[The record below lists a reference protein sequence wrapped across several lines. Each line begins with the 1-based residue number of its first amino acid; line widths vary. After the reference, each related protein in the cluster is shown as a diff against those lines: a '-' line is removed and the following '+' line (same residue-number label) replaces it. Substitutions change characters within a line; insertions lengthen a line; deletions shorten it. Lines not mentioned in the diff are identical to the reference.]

1 MANDWRNE
9 YITKLTGGANNSTL
23 NNYSGDW
30 RQEALNT
37 IQAEQEKAEKKRK
50 ADALMAKA
58 SSVLTPDPIYD
69 YTGASKKKT
78 KTPTPQ
84 INADKSSVINL
95 GLGPLSSEAV
105 SEGVASGKFKAETDK
120 NGKTT
125 VSNNPN
131 FETPAKK
138 AQIIDATD
146 RISPNA
152 PRKTN
157 WGKLL
162 KGTVKKGLG
171 QSAESLIT
179 IPDELLGGFAQEAW
193 YMFGLDKLG
202 EKIWGNDLN
211 PLSALREDVSRNN
224 ALDNEYFADAAGTSK
239 FAQKVDEYGTATIA
253 ALPQLLAAFMTGGT
267 SLAASATASTETL
280 SRQAAQSVAKGWSQ
294 VQGMLGNSAR
304 TMLKNPNYQT
314 SFLMEAGNAYNEAVN
329 DGASEAEATL
339 YALTYGAFS
348 AMIEVGGADEALG
361 GIQKLP
367 IQLRDAIEK
376 GEKNGVMMWVKN
388 AVEEGMEEVQQGAI
402 GRAFKG
408 MYGEDVPIYSE
419 NDDNAIINPGAMK
432 DDFMGGLV
440 VGGVLSGGT
449 AAVRKGAQGAQTLAR
464 NETLRRTFDGYQRNL
479 VEIGLKQPEGSRANE
494 LAKEYNTQLNETSKP
509 LSGRQTAKLYDS
521 IMDARENRS
530 EINAINED
538 VIGQAMDMPEGSR
551 AHTLADSLRTK
562 QLEGEEITSNEM
574 EKLRQAMNEK
584 EEVLPL
590 VSSEEYDTAQK
601 FKADYA
607 QAYDDGLISESAIY
621 DAAISI
627 TEGRTEAEAAEAIVE
642 EIERSA
648 NKKLRDNFRNEIRD
662 GTISGEEINTY
673 SKAVASGMAMDKAIR
688 LADLTIEERI
698 DNEAGK
704 QSADTGMGRQPDMGA
719 GEQAGRVRED
729 TVRAE
734 ENKRTE
740 RSSKGA
746 ERKDIPKADR
756 ISSKEAG
763 LRNGTDAKNLEV
775 ISEERLHPAT
785 QRIMKAFSSA
795 ANGITAVKGRFET
808 RHGTIQGVT
817 TADGKVIFR
826 TDTAYGQE
834 AILLH
839 ECGHLYIRDDS
850 SLKAALKDA
859 CTEAMT
865 ENELR
870 ELSMKYGSLWQGL
883 MSESMTDDE
892 FLDMML
898 EEIYCD
904 ALAGIDRI
912 RARGA
917 GKLTEAVRSVF
928 EQETGIDVDALLN
941 DVETAKTEAKTETA
955 KAPAKETRN
964 NGPPKYSYGGENART
979 ANFEEL
985 DIARRLDADG
995 ESAETIF
1002 RETGW
1007 YKGMDGKWRFEIDD
1021 SGMEFRKDGD
1031 ARLMREDGYRRLS
1044 ELTDKWAE
1052 SFQNGTE
1059 LTDYELAEMERLQ
1072 DEYSDAVWEEKYM
1085 LTDFLRHDE
1094 LFKAYPKLKGVSLR
1108 FVELPS
1114 GTSGFFSKRSNTIV
1128 LSDQLFGRDADT
1140 LIHELQHVIQSYEGF
1155 TKGSS
1160 PKYWNERME
1169 EGYSKRWDTGEE
1181 MMPSELYRN
1190 TAGEIEA
1197 RDAAERRSL
1206 TAEQRRTIMPK
1217 TADENTVFAEN
1228 NDSSFS
1234 IREIKDKTGEAYGR
1248 GVYLDSTLLENLT
1261 DSERIQMVK
1270 ERVRELGGQHFT
1282 AYDSDG
1288 KEVDI
1293 QIANPSTRFTNKSGK
1308 SVPVNKD
1315 LTTKNRKSKIKQ
1327 EAVVLADEL
1336 ITTAQ
1341 HRGDHAAR
1349 HPHGWL
1355 DDNGRKDWS
1364 EWKTYIQD
1372 KENTVWEAT
1381 LHVATSANGEKI
1393 LYDID
1398 PIKKTGQ
1405 SGNSDTS
1412 TAEHIVAERTDDVK
1426 SKYSIDDDLPIN
1438 LQLVL
1443 NGDFESRNNEV
1454 HIGTTSN
1461 FLTNAIGAEALE
1473 LYMPAEKAYRAM
1485 ATEEKAIFDGKQTGE
1500 GINYHGLDVDGLVNI
1515 LKASEEP
1522 IAAFAASADEGGK
1535 RENRI
1540 VLVTD
1545 VEAKGGLG
1553 VVIEEVDT
1561 FAHKNGNRIK
1571 ANKAITVYPKGNASS
1586 AIREAVADGRILYLD
1601 EKRSQA
1607 HLPIAKGSNYPTV
1620 GRKADFTDNIRR
1632 FWANVKWKKSGK
1644 TNFTAQGNTNEL
1656 PEWKKRLAEFS
1667 ERYSAEDEGLRVR
1680 AEKMSQNTLKERLAR
1695 VEGLIH
1701 GYEMS
1706 ENLTERAQ
1714 EELETLR
1721 HNREIYKEAI
1731 EKKKQKAKNDR
1742 ADERKAGREAAEKM
1756 KASPSAITKSANK
1769 FADSVLDTF
1778 NVTESRGEVR
1788 GFINATL
1795 NEWRNRGH
1803 FTKQDVIS
1811 LEDKLLTYGQER
1823 VEAEDTAR
1831 EVRLYAQASHIYV
1844 SPRIVAEFGD
1854 DWKSFRNK
1862 AFGAGIYLSTRNE
1875 SFRGVDTHY
1884 MEFAE
1889 AFGEGLFSE
1898 TTDEKAMLEQIVN
1911 MAIDGK
1917 DENMSLYDYAK
1928 HLNKTEGG
1936 GEEFIDF
1943 MHNKLVEELKAF
1955 SKSAKVEMQV
1965 KADSAY
1971 QMAKDRA
1978 HREKIARDAQQRK
1991 IEVEQQKRA
2000 LKQLQL
2006 LKRNSMTAP
2015 EDMKKQMEDVLRDI
2029 NVITISTAN
2038 AMNYSDKYEATWG
2051 DLADMY
2057 KWAKANDP
2065 NFLPTKELEN
2075 IVNRVSG
2082 KSLDSMTP
2090 YEVEQ
2095 IYKAAVALN
2104 TAYYNRNNYI
2114 GDELHRS
2121 YAEISESVKAE
2132 MADAKKPKHRYG
2144 KMRAAT
2150 RDTYNPIQYL
2160 ESLAGWNPDSV
2171 WYKTLSKGLETGE
2184 RKMRRYQEEAN
2195 QLLDK
2200 FIEENSE
2207 WMKKADGQG
2216 KDGIWY
2222 DIKIPQL
2229 IELKMG
2235 GKAVFGGEMTVS
2247 MTPLQK
2253 VMLALESKN
2262 TDNLAHMAGG
2272 RTFVDKELYMQ
2283 GKTDEGLKGGTTVRL
2298 APETVKAM
2306 VADLTTEEQALYDI
2320 LAKYYNEF
2328 AKTRI
2333 NEVSN
2338 TLYGYDRATSSFY
2351 APIYTN
2357 ANYNKTEPGVYDV
2370 TAEGVGN
2377 MKNRT
2382 QGAKNPSYNI
2392 SAIEA
2397 FRRHVS
2403 QTSRFVGLAIPIQN
2417 FNAVLNRYVGEST
2430 IKDVITHEWSKA
2442 DLDYINDIITELQA
2456 STHMEKTELEGAFGK
2471 IESGYIGAVFGFNPS
2486 VALKVFG
2493 SWFTAM
2499 GTLNPK
2505 YAVKSFGKVNEQV
2518 VNKYTAELALR
2529 QRGYSTPELAQMQMN
2544 RGKINEFIQSN
2555 KVTRDVFGGGWMVKA
2570 DVAVAKNLWGWAEA
2584 QIEATTQLKPGTP
2597 EQIASGTDQFYK
2609 AVAEL
2614 YEEAIGNTQSMYDVM
2629 HRSKLMK
2636 ADGTIRAFTMF
2647 HTDTMQCLNLFY
2659 KNIGEARYYKSK
2671 AEADPNN
2678 KTLQKKL
2685 ETAQGKVKDTFNAV
2699 ALCSLE
2705 VALVTVL
2712 NSILKRRDK
2721 YEDEEGSFSWKAVG
2735 ADTASNF
2742 LKSLTGMLPG
2752 IDVGLNALIDALF
2765 GDNTYDTQ
2773 LPGMSMIND
2782 LVSTSIDLG
2791 KRAAERKLTRADMK
2805 DLAVALAKAAGL
2817 PVENVEKYLLG
2828 VMSWFSPDIA
2838 QAYDD
2843 LIVPPAKSDLK
2854 DLHGDAQERAVYDML
2869 NEYGVDKNTAKEVAR
2884 LYAAGYTKAMAGDI
2898 PEKITVDGEEFD
2910 IDPDRYKEALGETL
2924 SKLGEVISSSEY
2936 KNADDKAK
2944 ADMLRRV
2951 NEFAH
2956 ATAKADACNEYDP
2969 PAWVQGG
2976 QDLVDMGKG
2985 IMSVAT
2991 MPYSP
2996 KKESSNDGEKDDTRF
3011 VKLVKGGV
3019 EYNNAAD
3026 IEETLNNITPSNGKS
3041 TRDLD
3046 KLIAIA
3052 EMPIGEDEKDAA
3064 FKVLLSE
3071 SSYKKYN
3078 QAMGTGLLSV
3088 QYADFMKALDRINDN
3103 SNVSQD
3109 EFVQAVDA
3117 SGISHDAARQMWYA
3131 RGWKKTSPW
3140 G

>member
-23 NNYSGDW
+23 NNSSGDW
-30 RQEALNT
+30 RQKALNT

-267 SLAASATASTETL
+267 SPAASATASTETL

-607 QAYDDGLISESAIY
+607 QAYDDGLILESAIY

-642 EIERSA
+642 AIERSA

-729 TVRAE
+729 TGRAE

-785 QRIMKAFSSA
+785 QRIMKAFSKA

-870 ELSMKYGSLWQGL
+870 ELSVKYGSLWQGL
-883 MSESMTDDE
+883 MNESMTEDE

-941 DVETAKTEAKTETA
+941 DAETAKTEAKTETA

-964 NGPPKYSYGGENART
+964 NGPPKHSVEDLPDGKKYVRADRQVIFGNDPEVWSEQLENYINGKIRRGQDVQLTTEDGDVLTLTKDTAGKVSSRYKDGRTMSDEAFERKVSAGAHIDELAQVSTRGKKITADTDGRHGNMASGGWNYRT
-979 ANFEEL
+979 AYFRDFDGTYYRCIISVSIGKNGNAVYNIGEMEERSFPT
-985 DIARRLDADG
+985 ARKALSG
-995 ESAETIF
+995 SSAKSGALG
-1002 RETGW
+1002 RETS
-1007 YKGMDGKWRFEIDD
+1007 FE
-1021 SGMEFRKDGD
+1021 S
-1031 ARLMREDGYRRLS
+1031 
-1044 ELTDKWAE
+1044 
-1052 SFQNGTE
+1052 
-1059 LTDYELAEMERLQ
+1059 
-1072 DEYSDAVWEEKYM
+1072 
-1085 LTDFLRHDE
+1085 
-1094 LFKAYPKLKGVSLR
+1094 
-1108 FVELPS
+1108 
-1114 GTSGFFSKRSNTIV
+1114 
-1128 LSDQLFGRDADT
+1128 
-1140 LIHELQHVIQSYEGF
+1140 
-1155 TKGSS
+1155 
-1160 PKYWNERME
+1160 
-1169 EGYSKRWDTGEE
+1169 
-1181 MMPSELYRN
+1181 
-1190 TAGEIEA
+1190 
-1197 RDAAERRSL
+1197 
-1206 TAEQRRTIMPK
+1206 
-1217 TADENTVFAEN
+1217 
-1228 NDSSFS
+1228 S
-1234 IREIKDKTGEAYGR
+1234 IRN
-1248 GVYLDSTLLENLT
+1248 LD
-1261 DSERIQMVK
+1261 
-1270 ERVRELGGQHFT
+1270 
-1282 AYDSDG
+1282 
-1288 KEVDI
+1288 
-1293 QIANPSTRFTNKSGK
+1293 
-1308 SVPVNKD
+1308 
-1315 LTTKNRKSKIKQ
+1315 
-1327 EAVVLADEL
+1327 
-1336 ITTAQ
+1336 
-1341 HRGDHAAR
+1341 
-1349 HPHGWL
+1349 
-1355 DDNGRKDWS
+1355 
-1364 EWKTYIQD
+1364 
-1372 KENTVWEAT
+1372 
-1381 LHVATSANGEKI
+1381 
-1393 LYDID
+1393 
-1398 PIKKTGQ
+1398 
-1405 SGNSDTS
+1405 
-1412 TAEHIVAERTDDVK
+1412 DDVK
-1426 SKYSIDDDLPIN
+1426 SQYSIDDDLPIN

-1461 FLTNAIGAEALE
+1461 FLTNVIGAEALE

-1515 LKASEEP
+1515 MKASEEP
-1522 IAAFAASADEGGK
+1522 IAAFADTATPDNK

-1545 VEAKGGLG
+1545 VEAEGGLG

-1561 FAHKNGNRIK
+1561 KARVNGNRIK
-1571 ANKAITVYPKGNASS
+1571 ANKAITVYTKGNVSS
-1586 AIREAVADGRILYLD
+1586 AIQEAAADGRILYLD

-1607 HLPIAKGSNYPTV
+1607 HLAVRKGANYPTAA
-1620 GRKADFTDNIRR
+1620 RKADFTDNIRR

-1978 HREKIARDAQQRK
+1978 HREKTARDAQQRK

-2144 KMRAAT
+2144 MVRAAT

-2235 GKAVFGGEMTVS
+2235 GKAVLGGEVTVS

-2597 EQIASGTDQFYK
+2597 EQIASGTDPFYK

-2614 YEEAIGNTQSMYDVM
+2614 YDEAIGNTQSMYDVM

-2712 NSILKRRDK
+2712 NSMLKRRDK
-2721 YEDEEGSFSWKAVG
+2721 YEDEEGSFSWEAVG

-2817 PVENVEKYLLG
+2817 PVENIEKYLLG

-2869 NEYGVDKNTAKEVAR
+2869 NEYGVDKDTAKEVAR

>member
-376 GEKNGVMMWVKN
+376 GEKNGVIMWVKN

-870 ELSMKYGSLWQGL
+870 ELSVKYGSLWQGL

-964 NGPPKYSYGGENART
+964 NGPPKHSVEDLPDGKKYVRADRQVIFGNDPEVWSEQLENYINGKIRRGQDVQLTTEDGDVLTLTKDTAGKVSSRYKDGRTMSDEAFERKVSAGAHIDELAQVSTRGKKITADTDGRHGNMASGGWNYRT
-979 ANFEEL
+979 AYFRDFDGTYYRCIISVSIGKNGNAVYNIGEMEERSFPT
-985 DIARRLDADG
+985 ARKALSG
-995 ESAETIF
+995 SSAKSGALG
-1002 RETGW
+1002 RETS
-1007 YKGMDGKWRFEIDD
+1007 FE
-1021 SGMEFRKDGD
+1021 S
-1031 ARLMREDGYRRLS
+1031 
-1044 ELTDKWAE
+1044 
-1052 SFQNGTE
+1052 
-1059 LTDYELAEMERLQ
+1059 
-1072 DEYSDAVWEEKYM
+1072 
-1085 LTDFLRHDE
+1085 
-1094 LFKAYPKLKGVSLR
+1094 
-1108 FVELPS
+1108 
-1114 GTSGFFSKRSNTIV
+1114 
-1128 LSDQLFGRDADT
+1128 
-1140 LIHELQHVIQSYEGF
+1140 
-1155 TKGSS
+1155 
-1160 PKYWNERME
+1160 
-1169 EGYSKRWDTGEE
+1169 
-1181 MMPSELYRN
+1181 
-1190 TAGEIEA
+1190 
-1197 RDAAERRSL
+1197 
-1206 TAEQRRTIMPK
+1206 
-1217 TADENTVFAEN
+1217 
-1228 NDSSFS
+1228 S
-1234 IREIKDKTGEAYGR
+1234 IRN
-1248 GVYLDSTLLENLT
+1248 LD
-1261 DSERIQMVK
+1261 
-1270 ERVRELGGQHFT
+1270 
-1282 AYDSDG
+1282 
-1288 KEVDI
+1288 
-1293 QIANPSTRFTNKSGK
+1293 
-1308 SVPVNKD
+1308 
-1315 LTTKNRKSKIKQ
+1315 
-1327 EAVVLADEL
+1327 
-1336 ITTAQ
+1336 
-1341 HRGDHAAR
+1341 
-1349 HPHGWL
+1349 
-1355 DDNGRKDWS
+1355 
-1364 EWKTYIQD
+1364 
-1372 KENTVWEAT
+1372 
-1381 LHVATSANGEKI
+1381 
-1393 LYDID
+1393 
-1398 PIKKTGQ
+1398 
-1405 SGNSDTS
+1405 
-1412 TAEHIVAERTDDVK
+1412 DDVK
-1426 SKYSIDDDLPIN
+1426 SQYSIDDDLPIN

-1461 FLTNAIGAEALE
+1461 FLTNVIGAEALE

-1522 IAAFAASADEGGK
+1522 IAAFADTATPDNK

-1545 VEAKGGLG
+1545 VEAEGGLG

-1561 FAHKNGNRIK
+1561 KARVNGNRIK
-1571 ANKAITVYPKGNASS
+1571 ANKAITVYTKSNVSS
-1586 AIREAVADGRILYLD
+1586 AIQEAAADDRILYLD

-1607 HLPIAKGSNYPTV
+1607 HLAVRKGANYPTAA
-1620 GRKADFTDNIRR
+1620 RKADFTDNIRR

-2057 KWAKANDP
+2057 RWAKANDP

-2114 GDELHRS
+2114 GDELYRS

-2306 VADLTTEEQALYDI
+2306 VADLSTEEQALYDI

-2430 IKDVITHEWSKA
+2430 IKDVITHEWSEA

-2471 IESGYIGAVFGFNPS
+2471 IESNYIGAVFGFNPS

-2597 EQIASGTDQFYK
+2597 EQIASGTDPFYK

-2636 ADGTIRAFTMF
+2636 ADGKIRAFTMF

-2659 KNIGEARYYKSK
+2659 KNLGEARYYKSK

-2678 KTLQKKL
+2678 KALQKKL

-2712 NSILKRRDK
+2712 NSMLKRRDK
-2721 YEDEEGSFSWKAVG
+2721 YEDEEGSFSWEAVG

-2752 IDVGLNALIDALF
+2752 GDVVLNALIDALF

-2773 LPGMSMIND
+2773 LPGMSMLNN
-2782 LVSTSIDLG
+2782 LVSISIDLG
-2791 KRAAERKLTRADMK
+2791 KRAAERKLTKADVK

-2828 VMSWFSPDIA
+2828 VMSWFSPEIA

-2843 LIVPPAKSDLK
+2843 LIATPAKSDLK
-2854 DLHGDAQERAVYDML
+2854 DLHGDAQERAVYDIL
-2869 NEYGVDKNTAKEVAR
+2869 NEYGVDKDTAKEVAR

-2898 PEKITVDGEEFD
+2898 PEKITVDGEEFK
-2910 IDPDRYKEALGETL
+2910 IEPGRYKAVLGETL

-3011 VKLVKGGV
+3011 VKLVKSGV

>member
-23 NNYSGDW
+23 NNSSGDW
-30 RQEALNT
+30 RQKALNT

-627 TEGRTEAEAAEAIVE
+627 TEGRTEAEAAETIVE

-648 NKKLRDNFRNEIRD
+648 NKKIRDNFRNEIRD

-704 QSADTGMGRQPDMGA
+704 QSTDAGMGRQPDMGA
-719 GEQAGRVRED
+719 GEQAGRVHED
-729 TVRAE
+729 TGRAE

-785 QRIMKAFSSA
+785 QRIMKAFSKA

-870 ELSMKYGSLWQGL
+870 ELSVKYGSLWQGL
-883 MSESMTDDE
+883 MNESMTEDE

-941 DVETAKTEAKTETA
+941 DAETAKTEAKTETA

-964 NGPPKYSYGGENART
+964 NGPPKHSVEDLPDGKKYVRADRQVIFGNDPEVWSEQLENYINGKIRRGQDVQLTNEDGDVLTLTKDTAGKVSSRYKDGRTMSDEAFERKVSAGAHIDELAQVSTRGKKITADTDGRHGNMASGGWNYRT
-979 ANFEEL
+979 AYFRDFDGTYYRCIISVSIGKNGNAVYNIGEMEERSFPT
-985 DIARRLDADG
+985 ARKALSG
-995 ESAETIF
+995 SSAKSGALG
-1002 RETGW
+1002 RETS
-1007 YKGMDGKWRFEIDD
+1007 FE
-1021 SGMEFRKDGD
+1021 S
-1031 ARLMREDGYRRLS
+1031 
-1044 ELTDKWAE
+1044 
-1052 SFQNGTE
+1052 
-1059 LTDYELAEMERLQ
+1059 
-1072 DEYSDAVWEEKYM
+1072 
-1085 LTDFLRHDE
+1085 
-1094 LFKAYPKLKGVSLR
+1094 
-1108 FVELPS
+1108 
-1114 GTSGFFSKRSNTIV
+1114 
-1128 LSDQLFGRDADT
+1128 
-1140 LIHELQHVIQSYEGF
+1140 
-1155 TKGSS
+1155 
-1160 PKYWNERME
+1160 
-1169 EGYSKRWDTGEE
+1169 
-1181 MMPSELYRN
+1181 
-1190 TAGEIEA
+1190 
-1197 RDAAERRSL
+1197 
-1206 TAEQRRTIMPK
+1206 
-1217 TADENTVFAEN
+1217 
-1228 NDSSFS
+1228 S
-1234 IREIKDKTGEAYGR
+1234 IRN
-1248 GVYLDSTLLENLT
+1248 LD
-1261 DSERIQMVK
+1261 
-1270 ERVRELGGQHFT
+1270 
-1282 AYDSDG
+1282 
-1288 KEVDI
+1288 
-1293 QIANPSTRFTNKSGK
+1293 
-1308 SVPVNKD
+1308 
-1315 LTTKNRKSKIKQ
+1315 
-1327 EAVVLADEL
+1327 
-1336 ITTAQ
+1336 
-1341 HRGDHAAR
+1341 
-1349 HPHGWL
+1349 
-1355 DDNGRKDWS
+1355 
-1364 EWKTYIQD
+1364 
-1372 KENTVWEAT
+1372 
-1381 LHVATSANGEKI
+1381 
-1393 LYDID
+1393 
-1398 PIKKTGQ
+1398 
-1405 SGNSDTS
+1405 
-1412 TAEHIVAERTDDVK
+1412 DDVK
-1426 SKYSIDDDLPIN
+1426 SQYSIDDDLPIN

-1461 FLTNAIGAEALE
+1461 FLTNVIGAEALE

-1515 LKASEEP
+1515 MKASEEP
-1522 IAAFAASADEGGK
+1522 IAAFADTATPDNK

-1545 VEAKGGLG
+1545 VEAEGGLG

-1561 FAHKNGNRIK
+1561 KARVNGNRIK
-1571 ANKAITVYPKGNASS
+1571 ANKAITVYTKGNVSS
-1586 AIREAVADGRILYLD
+1586 AIQEAAADGRILYLD

-1607 HLPIAKGSNYPTV
+1607 HLAVRKGANYPTAA
-1620 GRKADFTDNIRR
+1620 RKADFTDNIRR

-1978 HREKIARDAQQRK
+1978 HREKTARDAQQRK

-2144 KMRAAT
+2144 KMRSAT

-2222 DIKIPQL
+2222 DVKIPQL

-2235 GKAVFGGEMTVS
+2235 GKAVFGGEVTVS

-2283 GKTDEGLKGGTTVRL
+2283 GKTDEGLNGGTTVRL

-2306 VADLTTEEQALYDI
+2306 VADLTTEEQTLYDI

-2597 EQIASGTDQFYK
+2597 EQIASGTDPFYK

-2712 NSILKRRDK
+2712 NSMLKRRDK
-2721 YEDEEGSFSWKAVG
+2721 YEDEEGSFSWEAVG

-2869 NEYGVDKNTAKEVAR
+2869 NEYGVDKDTAKEVAR

-2976 QDLVDMGKG
+2976 QDLFDMGKG

-3088 QYADFMKALDRINDN
+3088 QYADFAKALDRINDN